1 MRENFNTELKNALKA
16 KDIVAI
22 RTIRLI
28 LAAVKDRDIVV
39 RGSGESGGIN
49 ENDIISLLKKMIK
62 QREES
67 IILYKKGKRF
77 DLVKNEEEEIIIIS
91 KFLPEQLSERETL
104 EIVKKTINE
113 IKATSIK
120 DMGKVMLHLKEH
132 YESNMDFSFASKMIK
147 DILLKWLAKKFGI
160 VICKKMLETK

>member
-1 MRENFNTELKNALKA
+1 MRENFNSELKNALKT

-39 RGSGESGGIN
+39 RGSGKSGGIN

-91 KFLPEQLSERETL
+91 KFLPKQLSEKET
-104 EIVKKTINE
+104 KK
-113 IKATSIK
+113 
-120 DMGKVMLHLKEH
+120 
-132 YESNMDFSFASKMIK
+132 
-147 DILLKWLAKKFGI
+147 LLKKQSMK
-160 VICKKMLETK
+160 

>member
-62 QREES
+62 QREE
-67 IILYKKGKRF
+67 
-77 DLVKNEEEEIIIIS
+77 
-91 KFLPEQLSERETL
+91 
-104 EIVKKTINE
+104 
-113 IKATSIK
+113 
-120 DMGKVMLHLKEH
+120 
-132 YESNMDFSFASKMIK
+132 
-147 DILLKWLAKKFGI
+147 
-160 VICKKMLETK
+160 

>member
-77 DLVKNEEEEIIIIS
+77 DLVKNEEEEITIIS
-91 KFLPEQLSERETL
+91 KFLPEQLSEKETL

-120 DMGKVMLHLKEH
+120 DMGKVMLHLKEQ
-132 YESNMDFSFASKMIK
+132 YETNMDFSFASKMIK
-147 DILLKWLAKKFGI
+147 DILLK
-160 VICKKMLETK
+160 

>member
-39 RGSGESGGIN
+39 RGSGESGGII

-147 DILLKWLAKKFGI
+147 DILLK
-160 VICKKMLETK
+160 